1 MKLSQLK
8 IDPEFQSKIPPLQ
21 FEKEQQLEQNIITEG
36 RLLNPII
43 TWNGYILDGHTRYRI
58 LKKHGFIKFEVE
70 EIQLANKY
78 EALAW
83 ICKNQ
88 LGRRNL
94 SPERKKFLPGKEYES
109 TKLAVGG
116 QPGNCNKVNRC
127 DQNDHIDSEKR
138 TCERIA
144 VEHGVGSATVRRA
157 EKCSRGIDA
166 AEEAVPGAQEEIL
179 TGHIKATDEQI
190 VALAS
195 IPKEERPAILEELK
209 KKKSDRDDTVLERL
223 KPSKPPPKPKPA
235 PQKKKPTAT
244 ENNTTSQAEQPE
256 TPVQAPI
263 TESPPE
269 EEIEPTSNAPPSFL
283 QSIQGHKRHLS
294 EEDKARLKAS
304 VDACYKDK
312 AAATGSIMLCKLQ
325 GATLFAIQTGNATCL
340 TAGER
345 LRANLVAENPD
356 ALYFVGITS
365 NAGVE
370 FAYDGIRAPWKIYCI
385 ETAYELYKQ
394 YGCERYVEMLHI
406 INEAWKGNVD
416 SYLAGVIRGVAR
428 FISVYEGE
436 YSRERLVQQLAR
448 THPKTI
454 TQLAQKDAGSSANR
468 HMRQILRIYNGAS
481 REMSLPLKN

>member
-21 FEKEQQLEQNIITEG
+21 FEEEQQLEQNILAEG
-36 RLLNPII
+36 RLLNPIV

-70 EIQLANKY
+70 KIQLANKY

-94 SPERKKFLPGKEYES
+94 SPERKKFLLGKEYES

-157 EKCSRGIDA
+157 EKYSQGIDA

-179 TGHIKATDEQI
+179 TGHIKATDEQV

-195 IPKEERPAILEELK
+195 IPKEERPAILEELRK
-209 KKKSDRDDTVLERL
+209 KKKDRDGT
-223 KPSKPPPKPKPA
+223 K
-235 PQKKKPTAT
+235 
-244 ENNTTSQAEQPE
+244 
-256 TPVQAPI
+256 
-263 TESPPE
+263 
-269 EEIEPTSNAPPSFL
+269 
-283 QSIQGHKRHLS
+283 
-294 EEDKARLKAS
+294 EDEA
-304 VDACYKDK
+304 
-312 AAATGSIMLCKLQ
+312 M
-325 GATLFAIQTGNATCL
+325 LFAIQTGTATCL

-345 LRANLVAENPD
+345 LRANLVAGNPD

-365 NAGVE
+365 DAGVE
-370 FAYDGIRAPWKIYCI
+370 FAYDGIRASWKIYCI

-406 INEAWKGNVD
+406 IGEAWKDNVD
-416 SYLAGVIRGVAR
+416 SYLSGVIRGVAR

-454 TQLAQKDAGSSANR
+454 TQLAQKDTGSSANR

>member
-21 FEKEQQLEQNIITEG
+21 FEEEQQLEQNIIAEG

-94 SPERKKFLPGKEYES
+94 SPERKKFLLGKEYES

-116 QPGNCNKVNRC
+116 QPGNCNKVN
-127 DQNDHIDSEKR
+127 
-138 TCERIA
+138 
-144 VEHGVGSATVRRA
+144 
-157 EKCSRGIDA
+157 
-166 AEEAVPGAQEEIL
+166 
-179 TGHIKATDEQI
+179 
-190 VALAS
+190 
-195 IPKEERPAILEELK
+195 
-209 KKKSDRDDTVLERL
+209 
-223 KPSKPPPKPKPA
+223 
-235 PQKKKPTAT
+235 
-244 ENNTTSQAEQPE
+244 
-256 TPVQAPI
+256 
-263 TESPPE
+263 
-269 EEIEPTSNAPPSFL
+269 
-283 QSIQGHKRHLS
+283 
-294 EEDKARLKAS
+294 
-304 VDACYKDK
+304 
-312 AAATGSIMLCKLQ
+312 
-325 GATLFAIQTGNATCL
+325 
-340 TAGER
+340 
-345 LRANLVAENPD
+345 
-356 ALYFVGITS
+356 
-365 NAGVE
+365 
-370 FAYDGIRAPWKIYCI
+370 
-385 ETAYELYKQ
+385 
-394 YGCERYVEMLHI
+394 GCERYVEMLHI

>member
-21 FEKEQQLEQNIITEG
+21 FEEEQQLEQNIITEG

-43 TWNGYILDGHTRYRI
+43 TWNGYILDGHTRHRI

-94 SPERKKFLPGKEYES
+94 SPERKKFLLGKEYES

-116 QPGNCNKVNRC
+116 QPGNCNKANRC

-157 EKCSRGIDA
+157 EKYSRGIDA

-244 ENNTTSQAEQPE
+244 ENNTALQAEQPE

-269 EEIEPTSNAPPSFL
+269 KEIEPTSNAPPSFL

-294 EEDKARLKAS
+294 EEDKARLQAS
-304 VDACYKDK
+304 VDA
-312 AAATGSIMLCKLQ
+312 
-325 GATLFAIQTGNATCL
+325 
-340 TAGER
+340 R
-345 LRANLVAENPD
+345 
-356 ALYFVGITS
+356 
-365 NAGVE
+365 
-370 FAYDGIRAPWKIYCI
+370 YDGIRAPWKIYCI

-394 YGCERYVEMLHI
+394 YGCERYVEMLRI

-416 SYLAGVIRGVAR
+416 AYLAGVIRGVAR

-454 TQLAQKDAGSSANR
+454 TQLAQKDTGSSANR

>member
-21 FEKEQQLEQNIITEG
+21 FEEEQQLEQNIIAEG

-94 SPERKKFLPGKEYES
+94 SPERKKFLLGKEYES

-116 QPGNCNKVNRC
+116 QPGNYNKVNRC

-157 EKCSRGIDA
+157 EKYSRGIDA

-244 ENNTTSQAEQPE
+244 ENNTALQAEQPE

-294 EEDKARLKAS
+294 EEDKARLQAS
-304 VDACYKDK
+304 VDA
-312 AAATGSIMLCKLQ
+312 
-325 GATLFAIQTGNATCL
+325 
-340 TAGER
+340 R
-345 LRANLVAENPD
+345 
-356 ALYFVGITS
+356 
-365 NAGVE
+365 
-370 FAYDGIRAPWKIYCI
+370 YDGIRAPWKIYCI

-454 TQLAQKDAGSSANR
+454 TQLAQKDTGSSANR

>member
-21 FEKEQQLEQNIITEG
+21 FEEEQQLEQNIITEG

-43 TWNGYILDGHTRYRI
+43 TWNGYILDGHTRHRI

-94 SPERKKFLPGKEYES
+94 SPERKKFLLGKEYES

-116 QPGNCNKVNRC
+116 QPGNCNKANRC

-157 EKCSRGIDA
+157 EKYSRGIDA

-223 KPSKPPPKPKPA
+223 KPSKPPPKPKPT

-244 ENNTTSQAEQPE
+244 ENNTALQAEQPE

-269 EEIEPTSNAPPSFL
+269 KEIEPTSNAPPSFL

-294 EEDKARLKAS
+294 EEDKARLQAS
-304 VDACYKDK
+304 VDA
-312 AAATGSIMLCKLQ
+312 
-325 GATLFAIQTGNATCL
+325 
-340 TAGER
+340 R
-345 LRANLVAENPD
+345 
-356 ALYFVGITS
+356 
-365 NAGVE
+365 
-370 FAYDGIRAPWKIYCI
+370 YDGIRAPWKIYCI

-454 TQLAQKDAGSSANR
+454 TQLAQKDTGSSANR